1 MILNRILLVITPGK
15 GATWLAAGM
24 ALVAFLLGV
33 LELSTRDFESARL
46 HMNLSMAIV
55 AALMLLKYL
64 SLRATHRI
72 AEDAQA
78 RIRAHLIRAT
88 QPRVVIESEIELSP
102 EEARVQERT
111 QMLELSGQL
120 RTAMANIKPDS
131 PMYAKY
137 NATVEWIER
146 VMRRENQPQ

>member
-1 MILNRILLVITPGK
+1 MLNRILLIITPGK

-24 ALVAFLLGV
+24 ALVALLLGI
-33 LELSTRDFESARL
+33 LELTTRDFAAARL
-46 HMNLSMAIV
+46 HMNLALGIV
-55 AALMLLKYL
+55 AVLMLLKYL
-64 SLRATHRI
+64 SLRATYQI

-78 RIRAHLIRAT
+78 RIRAHLMRAT
-88 QPRVVIESEIELSP
+88 QPRVVTEAEMELPP
-102 EEARVQERT
+102 EEVRKQERQ

-120 RTAMANIKPDS
+120 RTAMASIKPDS

-146 VMRRENQPQ
+146 VMRRGG

>member
-1 MILNRILLVITPGK
+1 MLNRILLIITPGK

-24 ALVAFLLGV
+24 AMIAFLLGI
-33 LELSTRDFESARL
+33 LELSTRDFVSARA
-46 HMNLSMAIV
+46 HMNLSLGIV

-64 SLRATHRI
+64 SLRATYQI

-88 QPRVVIESEIELSP
+88 QARVVSEAEAELSP
-102 EEARVQERT
+102 EEARKQERQ

-120 RTAMANIKPDS
+120 RAALSNIKPDT

-137 NATVEWIER
+137 NATIEWIER
-146 VMRRENQPQ
+146 VMQRGS

>member
-1 MILNRILLVITPGK
+1 MLNRILLIITPGK

-24 ALVAFLLGV
+24 ALVALLLGV
-33 LELSTRDFESARL
+33 LELATRDFDSARL
-46 HMNLSMAIV
+46 HMNLALGIV

-64 SLRATHRI
+64 SLRATYQI

-78 RIRAHLIRAT
+78 RIRAHLLRAT
-88 QPRVVIESEIELSP
+88 QPSVVGAVEDEISP
-102 EEARVQERT
+102 EEVRKQERQ

-146 VMRRENQPQ
+146 VMRRGG